1 LTICHQ
7 LHNDLPPVNDIFR
20 LDDCTTGRAV
30 DAILENVAVE
40 ELAKGNASSMRE
52 NLNEQGERGRTSSSV
67 EEGLSVPPAFRK
79 SIQSSAVGR
88 SLEFIFNE
96 NRRNKRV
103 RLSESGLKASSDD
116 KSGIT
121 PTAISKHMI
130 AKEKISALLENF
142 PVAVSGAW

>member
-1 LTICHQ
+1 MIS
-7 LHNDLPPVNDIFR
+7 
-20 LDDCTTGRAV
+20 
-30 DAILENVAVE
+30 ENVAVE

-96 NRRNKRV
+96 NRRNERV
-103 RLSESGLKASSDD
+103 RLSDSGLKASSDD